1 MGILFYGGWS
11 IAKWFLDKT
20 TQEKVQPMLYLTG
33 VQQFIA
39 DEFIPTYMVRKK
51 KCHTQLNSQIFSD
64 PFFCFLLLLAYVI
77 CAEVVPSFFIKK

>member
-51 KCHTQLNSQIFSD
+51 KNHTQLNPQFFYFFYFLFIVVLEHLICGLVVSAFS
-64 PFFCFLLLLAYVI
+64 I
-77 CAEVVPSFFIKK
+77 